1 MIENIKKLFQGTEDQ
16 PGVLDKTEFII
27 ELSKHVPAK
36 PNTIRQHWLSDY
48 GLWSIPDRHQE
59 LVLKMLQKTINKQN
73 TQK

>member
-1 MIENIKKLFQGTEDQ
+1 MIENIKQLFEM
-16 PGVLDKTEFII
+16 VENKTNFIM

-36 PNTIRQHWLSDY
+36 GNTIRQHWLSDY

-73 TQK
+73 TKR